1 MESTVRLGSQTI
13 YKSHTSNYN
22 TETGNLNIGTETR
35 QDISTSTISNTQI
48 HDGDFCSIYKSTDFY
63 SKDIDE
69 KIEVPIELKNYELN
83 NNTSS
88 TISKYYTTLT
98 LLIHKTLTEV

>member
-1 MESTVRLGSQTI
+1 MENTAHLGSQAF
-13 YKSHTSNYN
+13 YKSHTSTYN
-22 TETGNLNIGTETR
+22 TESGNLNIGTETR

-48 HDGDFCSIYKSTDFY
+48 HEGEFYSIYKTTDFY

-69 KIEVPIELKNYELN
+69 RIEVPIELKNYELN

-88 TISKYYTTLT
+88 TISKYANIYN
-98 LLIHKTLTEV
+98 INFVNS

>member
-1 MESTVRLGSQTI
+1 MDNTARLASPAKHKPNNSH
-13 YKSHTSNYN
+13 YKIETS
-22 TETGNLNIGTETR
+22 NLNIAIETR

-48 HDGDFCSIYKSTDFY
+48 HDGEYFSVYKSTDFY

-88 TISKYYTTLT
+88 TISKKY
-98 LLIHKTLTEV
+98 IHML